1 MSSKMKSIYVN
12 EGIDPW
18 MSYSVSVS
26 PVNAAQNGINNV
38 K

>member
-1 MSSKMKSIYVN
+1 MNNVDVK

-18 MSYSVSVS
+18 ISYSVSVN